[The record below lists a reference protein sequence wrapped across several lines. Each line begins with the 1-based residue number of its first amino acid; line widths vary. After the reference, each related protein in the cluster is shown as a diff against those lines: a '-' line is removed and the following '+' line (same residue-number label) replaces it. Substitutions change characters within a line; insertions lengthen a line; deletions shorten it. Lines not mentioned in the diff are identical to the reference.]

1 MAKTKKE
8 KWSLRQDFRK
18 RWQLYLMLLLP
29 VLYILI
35 FCYVPMGGII
45 ISFKDYSFRKGI
57 LGSPWVGLKY
67 FKQFFGSPD
76 IGMLLKKHSDIGA
89 SEKLFEIF
97 QSHPRAPKNS
107 LPEGVILK
115 GNYNTSHRYITEY
128 QDVQN
133 RKQQHKIQL
142 PSFSEIL
149 SQAPFFF
156 LRLSHLLPSL
166 LIRCSRFVNLIT

>member
-76 IGMLLKKHSDIGA
+76 IGMLLKNTLIISFYQLIVT
-89 SEKLFEIF
+89 F
-97 QSHPRAPKNS
+97 PAPI
-107 LPEGVILK
+107 ILALAL
-115 GNYNTSHRYITEY
+115 HI
-128 QDVQN
+128 
-133 RKQQHKIQL
+133 I
-142 PSFSEIL
+142 
-149 SQAPFFF
+149 
-156 LRLSHLLPSL
+156 
-166 LIRCSRFVNLIT
+166 

>member
-76 IGMLLKKHSDIGA
+76 IGMLLKNTLIISFYQLIVTFPAPIILALLFTIFSGTISGFRYRLILGFSIPILYTAGA
-89 SEKLFEIF
+89 LLNLSAGNS
-97 QSHPRAPKNS
+97 QS
-107 LPEGVILK
+107 
-115 GNYNTSHRYITEY
+115 
-128 QDVQN
+128 
-133 RKQQHKIQL
+133 
-142 PSFSEIL
+142 L
-149 SQAPFFF
+149 SRRQK
-156 LRLSHLLPSL
+156 
-166 LIRCSRFVNLIT
+166 